1 MVRIVFSDLD
11 RTLLATDKSL
21 PAQNREALDLL
32 AERGIEFVPCS
43 GRSITGLPSEL
54 VDHPS
59 CHYAVCANGA
69 TVVDARSQEVLHEA
83 LLNREHC
90 VALYEKLRNLTV
102 SFDLFADGKIYAEQ
116 ARYDALDGFGIEP
129 NELRLVKGTR
139 TPTNKLVPQMV
150 AEVKRLERVTVFWK
164 TPQDRDRVIACVE
177 DDPTLAW
184 TTSSPHDIEISDC
197 AASKGAGLTWLCGYL
212 GIPMADAVAFGD
224 MPNDLSMI
232 EAAGDG
238 VAVSNATPDVLAAA
252 NHVTSSND
260 EGGVGTYL
268 MRLLGQ
274 R

>member
-21 PAQNREALDLL
+21 PPENLRALDAL
-32 AERGIEFVPCS
+32 AERGMEFVPCS
-43 GRSITGLPSEL
+43 GRSVTGLPGVL
-54 VDHPS
+54 VRHPA

-69 TVVDARSQEVLHEA
+69 TVVDARTQEVLHEA
-83 LLNREHC
+83 LLDRSRC
-90 VALYEKLRNLTV
+90 VALYERVRDLPV
-102 SFDLFADGKIYAEQ
+102 SFDLFADGRIYAER

-139 TPTNKLVPQMV
+139 TPTDELVPQI
-150 AEVKRLERVTVFWK
+150 AFEVRRLERVTVFWK

-177 DDPTLAW
+177 EDPTLAW
-184 TTSSPHDIEISDC
+184 TTSSPHDIEISDR
-197 AASKGAGLTWLCGYL
+197 AASKGAGLTWLCGHL
-212 GIPMADAVAFGD
+212 GIPVADAVAFGD

-232 EAAGDG
+232 RAAGDG

-252 NHVTSSND
+252 DHVTASND

>member
-21 PAQNREALDLL
+21 PSENVRAL
-32 AERGIEFVPCS
+32 AELARRDVEFVPCS
-43 GRSITGLPSEL
+43 GRSITGLPRML
-54 VDHPS
+54 VEHPA

-69 TVVDARSQEVLHEA
+69 TVVDARTEQVLHEA
-83 LLNREHC
+83 LLDREHC
-90 VALYEKLRNLTV
+90 VSLYEKLRDLPV
-102 SFDLFADGKIYAEQ
+102 SFDLFADGKIYAER

-129 NELRLVKGTR
+129 HELRLVKGTR
-139 TPTNKLVPQMV
+139 TPVDEVVPEIV
-150 AEVKRLERVTVFWK
+150 VKVKRLERVTVFWK

-177 DDPTLAW
+177 DDPALAW
-184 TTSSPHDIEISDC
+184 TTSSPHDIEVSDR

-212 GIPMADAVAFGD
+212 GIPVADAVAFGD

-252 NHVTSSND
+252 NHVTGSND
-260 EGGVGTYL
+260 EGGVGAYL
-268 MRLLGQ
+268 MGLLRQ
-274 R
+274 P